1 MTAIHRAVRLARWV
15 ARTPSPAPLSYLQKA
30 RVRLTIF
37 YVAILCVLLA
47 IVGIA
52 VYLVLGR
59 VLSHEIDSDLRAV
72 AASTTNRSALLQTD
86 QQQSTFGNPYTDV
99 FLFLLDQHGILTYN
113 ANLPIEGLPDSGGVV
128 AAQTGQP
135 DLRTVTKSGQRLRL
149 YTQLVRQP
157 DGQVIGTI
165 QTGKSLRPYEL
176 ELHDIA
182 LVLAGGGVVALWLA
196 AIGGMMVAH
205 RALRPV
211 QQSWQRQQAFVA
223 DASHELRTP
232 LAIVRA
238 DAEVLL
244 RASGQTIEQNRDL
257 VEDIIGEADHLTA
270 MVTDMLTLT
279 RLDTGRLPLDRTE
292 FDARELMDDVAAQ
305 TRRMLDGRDGRIGRE
320 SDEGRALTIAVEA
333 PVSLPVYADRDRI
346 LQVLRI
352 LVDNA
357 RRHTPD
363 GGSIILAGRQ
373 ERGHAELDVRDS
385 GGGIAPEHL
394 DRIFERFYRADKART
409 RTGGAG
415 IGLAIGRGIVEAHG
429 GRLRAQSIVGKGT
442 TMTIELPTTV
452 QLP

>member
-1 MTAIHRAVRLARWV
+1 MIAFDRATRLAKWV
-15 ARTPSPAPLSYLQKA
+15 ARAQSPAPLSYLQKA

-37 YVAILCVLLA
+37 YVGILCILLA
-47 IVGIA
+47 IIGIA

-72 AASTTNRSALLQTD
+72 AASVANRDALLQTD

-99 FLFLLDQHGILTYN
+99 FVFYLDQHGILTYN

-135 DLRTVTKSGQRLRL
+135 DLRTVTKSRQRLRL
-149 YTQLVRQP
+149 YTQLVRRS
-157 DGQVIGTI
+157 DGQVVGTV
-165 QTGKSLRPYEL
+165 QTGKSLRPNEL

-244 RASGQTIEQNRDL
+244 RSLRQTIEQNREL
-257 VEDIIGEADHLTA
+257 VEDIIGETDHLTG
-270 MVTDMLTLT
+270 MVADMLTLT
-279 RLDTGRLPLDRTE
+279 RLDAGRLPLERAE
-292 FDARELMDDVAAQ
+292 FDARELLDDVAAQ
-305 TRRMLDGRDGRIGRE
+305 TRRVLDGR
-320 SDEGRALTIAVEA
+320 SMTLAVEA
-333 PVSLPVYADRDRI
+333 PASLPVYADRERL

-352 LVDNA
+352 LIDNA
-357 RRHTPD
+357 QRHTPD
-363 GGSIILAGRQ
+363 GGQITLAGRS
-373 ERGHAELDVRDS
+373 ERGHVVLEVRDTGS
-385 GGGIAPEHL
+385 GIPPEHL
-394 DRIFERFYRADKART
+394 GHIFERFYRADTART

-415 IGLAIGRGIVEAHG
+415 IGLAIARGIIEAHA
-429 GRLRAQSIVGKGT
+429 GRLRAASVVGFGT
-442 TMTIELPTTV
+442 TITIALP
-452 QLP
+452 LPPAVF